1 MLNLALAAVLLVAF
15 AGIVFGVRY
24 MRRDAFL
31 PYHAAVAGRSWAELD
46 PGVQVVILGMLR
58 IIGGGFV
65 TLGVTLLWLCLA
77 LHEGAR
83 WAPWAILTI
92 SAAALGPMLHVAIKL
107 RSFRPDAQTPVRPT
121 LAMVVLIVF
130 GVGLSILARS

>member
-1 MLNLALAAVLLVAF
+1 MLNLALAAVLLVAL

-31 PYHAAVAGRSWAELD
+31 PYHAAGAGKSWTELD
-46 PGVQVVILGMLR
+46 PGVQAVILGMLR

-92 SAAALGPMLHVAIKL
+92 SAAALGPMLYVAIKL
-107 RSFRPDAQTPVRPT
+107 RSFRPDAQTPVMPT
-121 LAMVVLIVF
+121 LAMTVLIVF
-130 GVGLSILARS
+130 GVVLSILARS

>member
-1 MLNLALAAVLLVAF
+1 MLNLALAAMLLVAL

-31 PYHAAVAGRSWAELD
+31 PYHAAVTGKSWVELD

-92 SAAALGPMLHVAIKL
+92 SAVALGPMLYVAIKL
-107 RSFRPDAQTPVRPT
+107 RSFRPEAQTPVRPT
-121 LAMVVLIVF
+121 LAMMVLIVV
-130 GVGLSILARS
+130 GVGLSLFARS

>member
-1 MLNLALAAVLLVAF
+1 MLNLALAAVLLVAL

-31 PYHAAVAGRSWAELD
+31 PYHAAVAGKSWAELD
-46 PGVQVVILGMLR
+46 PGVQVIILGMLR
-58 IIGGGFV
+58 IIGGGFA
-65 TLGVTLLWLCLA
+65 TLGVTLLWLCFA
-77 LHEGAR
+77 LHEGVH

-92 SAAALGPMLHVAIKL
+92 SAAALVPMLYVAIKL

-121 LAMVVLIVF
+121 LAMMVLIVV
-130 GVGLSILARS
+130 GVCLSILARS

>member
-31 PYHAAVAGRSWAELD
+31 PYHAAVVGRSWAELD

-92 SAAALGPMLHVAIKL
+92 SAAALGPMLYVAIKL

>member
-1 MLNLALAAVLLVAF
+1 MLSLALAAVLLVAL

-31 PYHAAVAGRSWAELD
+31 PYHAAVAGKSWPELD
-46 PGVQVVILGMLR
+46 PGVQVIILGMLR
-58 IIGGGFV
+58 IIGSGFV
-65 TLGVTLLWLCLA
+65 TLGVILLWLCFA

-92 SAAALGPMLHVAIKL
+92 SAAALGPMLYVAIKL
-107 RSFRPDAQTPVRPT
+107 RSFRPDAQTPVGPT

-130 GVGLSILARS
+130 GVGLSILTRS